1 MRDGVRVHPSQLT
14 ASIPTADA
22 LIDEPGQDAPAII
35 DGTRR
40 RAVPAAEGPDFIAAL
55 ASTDPPIPE
64 LRTTTSFMPT
74 PPFVRTGHCAAA
86 AVPCCVGSVTKASPL
101 SGPEHRG
108 GRLHDW

>member
-40 RAVPAAEGPDFIAAL
+40 RAVPAERDQ
-55 ASTDPPIPE
+55 
-64 LRTTTSFMPT
+64 TSLPLWPAPT
-74 PPFVRTGHCAAA
+74 RR
-86 AVPCCVGSVTKASPL
+86 SP
-101 SGPEHRG
+101 S
-108 GRLHDW
+108 